1 MKREL
6 IQNVKVTPY
15 TSEDAIDRD
24 GFLSAVLGVL
34 VGTPTGSP
42 TGLTVKLT
50 VTECDTESGSYTPAA
65 DKLIPVDKAL
75 DADGSISLDTD
86 AAAGALVNF
95 DLDLVGCKQ
104 FIKIKVEVVCT
115 GSPSTSCTFSAALVL
130 GDKAYTPAQ
139 CRVEK
144 RTKEVFTM
152 ARVYDP
158 PKAKPAEN
166 KLERPVKERKGTTSK
181 KTEKEQKE
189 GEGE

>member
-42 TGLTVKLT
+42 AGLAVKLT

-86 AAAGALVNF
+86 AAGGALVNF

-115 GSPSTSCTFSAALVL
+115 GGPSASCTATAALVL
-130 GDKAYTPAQ
+130 GDKAYTPA
-139 CRVEK
+139 
-144 RTKEVFTM
+144 
-152 ARVYDP
+152 
-158 PKAKPAEN
+158 
-166 KLERPVKERKGTTSK
+166 
-181 KTEKEQKE
+181 
-189 GEGE
+189 